1 MKINRLLAAGIICL
15 MPTAVCNAEGTAL
28 DKIVPE
34 NNYAEITVSGTCDA
48 GGDVLVKLIPPGK
61 SIDDISADSTALY
74 FADQFTADT
83 TGAFARTYILPDDRP
98 EGKYKVYCN
107 DKDTSFWYIS
117 DKNTVLAELK
127 QSVSQAELNAKLFT
141 EQDIMQNGETCT
153 YAELL
158 DLVNTSDST
167 SQQTVSEIVFNSFD
181 KITTVSDLEY
191 ASKIAETFLIIKS
204 GDYTGFADE
213 HYKTLSPLWTVGTGC
228 ADIEEIYNA
237 TLNDAGRKAVLEQLA
252 KSNITST
259 TAFENEYCKAVCMK
273 SVNNSEKGG
282 HGHIDSVLQKVN
294 AHVNMNTPTYFALA
308 QDKRSN
314 VALALQTSSFADFNS
329 MCTVIETLANAE
341 AQKGTGSNTSPGG
354 GSGSGGSKG
363 STGLAVVPVDVSKLP
378 SASTEF
384 TDIGNYAWAKNAIES
399 LAAKK
404 IVSGV
409 GDSMFEPARNVKREE
424 FVTMLALALGLS
436 PSNDESTFSDVK
448 TEDWFCKY
456 VMAAKNAG
464 IVSGRS
470 DGRFGAGEEITRQ
483 DCCVLIAS
491 AKNLSLTD
499 AKDFADMA
507 DISEYAKD
515 KVMAVRQS
523 GIVSGDENN
532 NFNPLKSCSRAEAA
546 VMIFAMLNLK

>member
-15 MPTAVCNAEGTAL
+15 LPTAVCNAEGTAL

-34 NNYAEITVSGTCDA
+34 NNYAEITVSGVADA
-48 GGDVLVKLIPPGK
+48 GGDVLMRIIPPGK
-61 SIDDISADSTALY
+61 SIGDMPADGEALY

-83 TGAFARTYILPDDRP
+83 TGAFTRTYVLPDDRP

-107 DKDTSFWYIS
+107 DKDTSFWYIR
-117 DKNTVLAELK
+117 DRNALLAALK
-127 QSVSQAELNAKLFT
+127 QCTSQAELNAKLFA
-141 EQDIMQNGETCT
+141 EQDVMQNGETCT

-158 DLVNTSDST
+158 NLINPSDSA
-167 SQQTVSEIVFNSFD
+167 SQQIVSEIIFNSFD
-181 KITTVSDLEY
+181 KITTISDLEY

-204 GDYTGFADE
+204 GDYTGFVDE

-282 HGHIDSVLQKVN
+282 HGHIDGVLQKVN

-329 MCTVIETLANAE
+329 MCTVIETLAKAE
-341 AQKGTGSNTSPGG
+341 LQKGTGSNTSSG

-363 STGLAVVPVDVSKLP
+363 STGLAVVPVDVNKLP
-378 SASTEF
+378 QANTEF
-384 TDIGNYAWAKNAIES
+384 TDIGNYAWAKTAIES

-436 PSNDESTFSDVK
+436 PGNDESTFSDVK

-470 DGRFGAGEEITRQ
+470 DGSFGAGEEITRQ